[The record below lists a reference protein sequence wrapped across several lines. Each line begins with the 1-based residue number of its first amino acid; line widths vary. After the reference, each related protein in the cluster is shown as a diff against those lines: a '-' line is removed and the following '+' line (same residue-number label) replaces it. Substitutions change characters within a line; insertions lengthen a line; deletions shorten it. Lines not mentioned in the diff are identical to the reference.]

1 MDTQEFERQYE
12 VWVRTLNSKMKDVLA
27 MANNEKLKDNKIM
40 DKINKIDEEEE
51 KWLNELKRNNNNN
64 KGWE

>member
-1 MDTQEFERQYE
+1 MNAQEFERQYE
-12 VWVRTLNSKMKDVLA
+12 VWVRTLNSKMKDVFA

-51 KWLNELKRNNNNN
+51 KWLKELKR
-64 KGWE
+64 G

>member
-1 MDTQEFERQYE
+1 MNAQEFERQYE

-51 KWLNELKRNNNNN
+51 KWFEELKR
-64 KGWE
+64 K